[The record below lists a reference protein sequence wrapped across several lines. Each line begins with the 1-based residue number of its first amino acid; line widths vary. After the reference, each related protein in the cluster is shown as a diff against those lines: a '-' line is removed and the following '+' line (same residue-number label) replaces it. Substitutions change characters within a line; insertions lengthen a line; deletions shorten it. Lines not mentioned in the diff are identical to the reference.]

1 MTTNVF
7 IIGVANVILNEVCNH
22 SVSSERNL
30 VTDNEVA
37 WVQRHKIM
45 YEFEPLL
52 ISLVSTP
59 TTSFHEH
66 GVMKVIGAECD
77 KHGFTLKSD
86 EFGNLLLR
94 YQKGQPKTSFAFV
107 SHMDHPGLE
116 IESAVDG
123 KPGLYKAA
131 LLGGLPMPK
140 PWFAGETPVV
150 IHGANDSIKAIVIDY
165 ASEADGIKLT
175 VRSDAS
181 LLKGMFGVLDLP
193 GYERSGDN
201 AVTRAADDLAGC
213 ATILYAFEQVSR
225 LNLEADM
232 YCLFTRA
239 EEVGLVGATLA
250 AQHKLLPEQTI
261 VVSVETSRSLPGATI
276 GDGPAIRVGDRR
288 STFTNSAERYLRDAR
303 DRLQSKAP
311 TTKVQRQL
319 MSGGTC
325 EATAFQAFGYQTT
338 GLAIPLGN
346 YHNVSPENTPAPE
359 YVSLSDVQVCIEMI
373 IEIVSKSSESDA
385 LRDRLADSAKK
396 IQGRLTG

>member
-1 MTTNVF
+1 
-7 IIGVANVILNEVCNH
+7 
-22 SVSSERNL
+22 
-30 VTDNEVA
+30 
-37 WVQRHKIM
+37 M

-66 GVMKVIGAECD
+66 GVMKVIAAECE
-77 KHGFTLKSD
+77 KHGLTLKSD
-86 EFGNLLLR
+86 VFGNQLLHYR
-94 YQKGQPKTSFAFV
+94 KGQPKSSFAFV

-116 IESAVDG
+116 IESPMDSSA
-123 KPGLYKAA
+123 GLYKAL

-140 PWFAGETPVV
+140 PWFSGEIPVV
-150 IHGANDSIKAIVIDY
+150 IHGAGKPLKATVTSY

-175 VRSDAS
+175 VRSESS
-181 LLKGMFGVLDLP
+181 LNKGMFGVLDLP
-193 GYERSGDN
+193 DYERSGDN

-213 ATILYAFEQVSR
+213 ATILYAFEQVSK
-225 LNLEADM
+225 LNLEADI

-303 DRLQSKAP
+303 DRMLNKNPSIKI
-311 TTKVQRQL
+311 QRQL

-325 EATAFQAFGYQTT
+325 EAAAFQAFGYQTT

-359 YVSLSDVQVCIEMI
+359 YVSLSDVQTCLEMI
-373 IEIVSKSSESDA
+373 IETVSNSSEPDM
-385 LRDRLADSAKK
+385 LKDRLTESAKK
-396 IQGRLTG
+396 VQGRLIS